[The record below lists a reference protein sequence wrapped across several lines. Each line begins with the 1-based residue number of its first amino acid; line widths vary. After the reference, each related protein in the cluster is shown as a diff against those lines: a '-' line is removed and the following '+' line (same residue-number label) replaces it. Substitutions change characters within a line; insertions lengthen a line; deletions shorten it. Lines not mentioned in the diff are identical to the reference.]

1 MRPFASLS
9 PLANWMLRGGLL
21 LLVSAHLWPI
31 LKDFQFSSITS
42 ITAAAF
48 ALFTVLLFMGGFS
61 KKHTLT
67 MLSGLAMMLLAGWHA
82 YSSGIFSLLNTTFA
96 AYMLTGVIGFHF
108 FINGNK

>member
-1 MRPFASLS
+1 M
-9 PLANWMLRGGLL
+9 
-21 LLVSAHLWPI
+21 VSAHLWPI

-82 YSSGIFSLLNTTFA
+82 YSSGLFSLLNTTFA